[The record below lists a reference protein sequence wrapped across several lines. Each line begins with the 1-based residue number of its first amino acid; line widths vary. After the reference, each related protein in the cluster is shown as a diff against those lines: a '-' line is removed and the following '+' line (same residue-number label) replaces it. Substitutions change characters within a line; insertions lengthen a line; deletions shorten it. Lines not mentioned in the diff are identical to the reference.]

1 MGTFK
6 LQISSELI
14 SKFDQLKKIAAQ
26 NGITLLGTAEHGD
39 FYGRGFKGYYRRE
52 GEFIILTILATPCLV
67 SDTEVVDKLKE
78 YINKMT

>member
-6 LQISSELI
+6 LLISSELN
-14 SKFDQLKKIAAQ
+14 SKFDQLKKVAAQ
-26 NGITLLGTAEHGD
+26 NGITFLGTAEHGD

-52 GEFIILTILATPCLV
+52 GEFIILTILATPFTV
-67 SDTEVVDKLKE
+67 SDTEVVDKIKE